1 MSGLK
6 DVEDR
11 LTTRKLS
18 LQDYKTALPQEVITV
33 KPKKV
38 KLTIYLSEEIM
49 TKLNEI
55 CAKNVLQNGKLDKS
69 SLMEQAVELL
79 YEKIRRDSNE

>member
-1 MSGLK
+1 MSGLENVGK
-6 DVEDR
+6 SI
-11 LTTRKLS
+11 TKKLS
-18 LQDYKTALPQEVITV
+18 LQHDYNTAIPQEVIAV

-38 KLTIYLSEEIM
+38 KLTIYLSEEVM

-79 YEKIRRDSNE
+79 YEKMKG